1 MNTITVEHHVT
12 PVKLDVLFVE
22 DWPVWS
28 KDITEFEWTYE
39 QKETCYIVEGKAII
53 TTEDG
58 ENLTIESGDMVF
70 FPQGLKC
77 VWKIIEPVEKHY
89 KLG

>member
-1 MNTITVEHHVT
+1 MNIITVEHHVT
-12 PVKLDVLFVE
+12 PAKLDVLFVE
-22 DWPVWS
+22 DWPIWS

-58 ENLTIESGDMVF
+58 ESLTIESGDMVF